1 MTYAL
6 FGDNSSQAE
15 GIIPYFQ
22 QSAEGFT
29 PYFQQSSE
37 GIILKQLEKYHICAI
52 TYLIRKEVPLP
63 AQIEYN
69 EQKVVRQWKR

>member
-15 GIIPYFQ
+15 EIIPYFQ

-69 EQKVVRQWKR
+69 EQKVV

>member
-52 TYLIRKEVPLP
+52 TYYK
-63 AQIEYN
+63 
-69 EQKVVRQWKR
+69 KRSTFAGTNRI